1 MHDKMKTKLTI
12 KKVFQGA
19 LVIALAL
26 VFVALGNWQL
36 ERSVIVKEL
45 NAAAKVIDP
54 KIYELGE
61 LAEPSVALDS
71 RNVNKSVAFSGFYV
85 ANFKAPFQ
93 KDIDGKVSDWEVGLL
108 QVDGSDPLSGVL
120 VVRGL
125 WGDRLKNPEVAMSTR
140 IDLVGTLQPRQ
151 NDDRADNVPGVISR
165 LDSSV
170 IVGLTD
176 LDLYDGFIVAK
187 SEGTRSGELIRDRV
201 VADPPVSK
209 VAGYYWQ
216 HISYVAIWWLM
227 AAIVLYLPF
236 YRRSIAS

>member
-1 MHDKMKTKLTI
+1 MKTQLTI

-36 ERSVIVKEL
+36 DRSVIVKEL

-54 KIYELGE
+54 RIYSLGE
-61 LAEPSVALDS
+61 LAEPSVTLDS
-71 RNVNKSVAFSGFYV
+71 RNVNKSVALTGFYI
-85 ANFKAPFQ
+85 ANFKAPVQ
-93 KDIDGKVSDWEVGLL
+93 KDIDGQVSDWEVALL
-108 QVDGSDPLSGVL
+108 QVDGSDPLSGIL

-125 WGDRLKNPEVAMSTR
+125 WADRLNNPEVAMSTKVE
-140 IDLVGTLQPRQ
+140 IVGAMQPHQ
-151 NDDRADNVPGVISR
+151 NDDRAENVPGVISR

-176 LDLYDGFIVAK
+176 LELYDGFVVAK
-187 SEGTRSGELIRDRV
+187 SEKTNTGELIRDRV
-201 VADPPVSK
+201 VAAPPVSK

-236 YRRSIAS
+236 YRRSIKP

>member
-1 MHDKMKTKLTI
+1 MKTQLTI
-12 KKVFQGA
+12 KKFFQGA
-19 LVIALAL
+19 GVISLAL
-26 VFVALGNWQL
+26 VFIALGNWQL
-36 ERSVIVKEL
+36 DRSVIVKEL
-45 NAAAKVIDP
+45 NAASKVIDP
-54 KIYELGE
+54 KIYYLGE

-93 KDIDGKVSDWEVGLL
+93 KDVDGQVSDWEVGLL

-125 WGDRLKNPEVAMSTR
+125 WEDRLKNPEVAMSTK

-187 SEGTRSGELIRDRV
+187 SETTRSGDLIRDRV
-201 VADPPVSK
+201 VAAPPVSK

-236 YRRSIAS
+236 YRRSIKP

>member
-1 MHDKMKTKLTI
+1 MHVKMKNKLTI
-12 KKVFQGA
+12 KRVFQGA
-19 LVIALAL
+19 VVVALAL

-36 ERSVIVKEL
+36 DRSVIVKEL

-54 KIYELGE
+54 KIYRLGE
-61 LAEPSVALDS
+61 LTDPSVALDS

-93 KDIDGKVSDWEVGLL
+93 KDIDGKVNDWEVGLL

-125 WGDRLKNPEVAMSTR
+125 WEDRLKNLDVAMSTR

-176 LDLYDGFIVAK
+176 LELYDGFVVAK
-187 SEGTRSGELIRDRV
+187 SEATRSGELIRDRV

>member
-1 MHDKMKTKLTI
+1 MKTQLTI
-12 KKVFQGA
+12 KRVFQGA
-19 LVIALAL
+19 LVISLAL

-36 ERSVIVKEL
+36 DRSVIVKEL

-54 KIYELGE
+54 KIYALGE
-61 LAEPSVALDS
+61 LAQPSVVLDS

-93 KDIDGKVSDWEVGLL
+93 KDIDGQVSDWEVGLL

-125 WGDRLKNPEVAMSTR
+125 WEDRLKNPEIAMSTK

-176 LDLYDGFIVAK
+176 LELYDGFIVAK
-187 SEGTRSGELIRDRV
+187 SEVVRSGELIRDRV

-236 YRRSIAS
+236 YRRSIAP

>member
-1 MHDKMKTKLTI
+1 MKIQLTI
-12 KKVFQGA
+12 KKFFQGA
-19 LVIALAL
+19 GVISLAL
-26 VFVALGNWQL
+26 VFIALGNWQL
-36 ERSVIVKEL
+36 DRSVIVKEL

-54 KIYELGE
+54 KIYDLGE

-93 KDIDGKVSDWEVGLL
+93 KDIDGKVSDWEVALL
-108 QVDGSDPLSGVL
+108 QVDGSDPLSGIL

-125 WGDRLKNPEVAMSTR
+125 WADRLKNPEVAMSTK
-140 IDLVGTLQPRQ
+140 IELVGTLQPHQ
-151 NDDRADNVPGVISR
+151 YDDRAENVPGVISR

-170 IVGLTD
+170 IVGLVD
-176 LDLYDGFIVAK
+176 LQLYDGFIAAK
-187 SEGTRSGELIRDRV
+187 SESTRAEELVRERV
-201 VADPPVSK
+201 VPPIPVSRI
-209 VAGYYWQ
+209 AGYYWQ

>member
-1 MHDKMKTKLTI
+1 MKTQLTI
-12 KKVFQGA
+12 KRVFQGA
-19 LVIALAL
+19 LVISLAL

-36 ERSVIVKEL
+36 DRSVIVKEL

-54 KIYELGE
+54 KIYALGE
-61 LAEPSVALDS
+61 LAQPSVALDS

-108 QVDGSDPLSGVL
+108 QVDGSDPLAGVL

-125 WGDRLKNPEVAMSTR
+125 WEDRLKNLDVAMSTK

-176 LDLYDGFIVAK
+176 LELYDGFIVAK
-187 SEGTRSGELIRDRV
+187 SEVVRSGELIRERI

-236 YRRSIAS
+236 YRRSIAQ

>member
-1 MHDKMKTKLTI
+1 MKTQLTI
-12 KKVFQGA
+12 KKFFQGA
-19 LVIALAL
+19 GVISLAL
-26 VFVALGNWQL
+26 VFIALGNWQL
-36 ERSVIVKEL
+36 DRSVVVKEL
-45 NAAAKVIDP
+45 NAASKVIDP
-54 KIYELGE
+54 KIYDLSE
-61 LAEPSVALDS
+61 LAEPSAALDS

-93 KDIDGKVSDWEVGLL
+93 KDVDGKVSDWEVGLL

-125 WGDRLKNPEVAMSTR
+125 WEDRLKNPEVAMSTK
-140 IDLVGTLQPRQ
+140 IELVGTLQPRQ

-170 IVGLTD
+170 IVGLTN

-187 SEGTRSGELIRDRV
+187 SEATRSGELIRDRV

-236 YRRSIAS
+236 YRRSIKP

>member
-1 MHDKMKTKLTI
+1 MKTKSII
-12 KKVFQGA
+12 KKFLQALGVIAIA
-19 LVIALAL
+19 LVL
-26 VFVALGNWQL
+26 VGLGNWQL
-36 ERSVIVKEL
+36 DRAAIVKES

-54 KIYELGE
+54 KVYSLSE
-61 LAEPSVALDS
+61 LAKPTVALDS
-71 RNVNKSVAFSGFYV
+71 RNVNKKVAVSGFYV

-93 KDIDGKVSDWEVGLL
+93 SDKDGIVSDWEVALL
-108 QVDGSDPLSGVL
+108 QVDEIDPLSGIL

-125 WGDRLKNPEVAMSTR
+125 WSDRLLNPEVAMSTK
-140 IDLVGTLQPRQ
+140 IELVGTMQPHQ
-151 NDDRADNVPGVISR
+151 NDDRAENVPGVISR

-170 IVGLTD
+170 IVGLAD
-176 LDLYDGFIVAK
+176 LQLYDGFIVAQ
-187 SEGTRSGELIRDRV
+187 SEATRTGDLIRTRV
-201 VADPPVSK
+201 VAEAPVSR

>member
-1 MHDKMKTKLTI
+1 MKTQLTI
-12 KKVFQGA
+12 KKLFQGA
-19 LVIALAL
+19 AVISLAL
-26 VFVALGNWQL
+26 VFIALGNWQL
-36 ERSVIVKEL
+36 DRSVIVKEL

-54 KIYELGE
+54 KIYSLDE
-61 LAEPSVALDS
+61 LATPSVTLDS
-71 RNVNKSVAFSGFYV
+71 RNVNKSVSLSGFYV
-85 ANFKAPFQ
+85 ANFQAPVQ
-93 KDIDGKVSDWEVGLL
+93 KDINGQVSDWEVGLL
-108 QVDGSDPLSGVL
+108 QVDGSDPLSGIL

-125 WGDRLKNPEVAMSTR
+125 WADRLNNPEVAMSTK
-140 IDLVGTLQPRQ
+140 IELIGTLQPRQ

-187 SEGTRSGELIRDRV
+187 SETVRDGELVRDRV

>member
-1 MHDKMKTKLTI
+1 MKIQLTI
-12 KKVFQGA
+12 KKFFQGA
-19 LVIALAL
+19 GVISLAL
-26 VFVALGNWQL
+26 IFIALGNWQL
-36 ERSVIVKEL
+36 DRSVVVKEL
-45 NAAAKVIDP
+45 NAASKVIDP
-54 KIYELGE
+54 KIYDLSE
-61 LAEPSVALDS
+61 LAEPSAALDS
-71 RNVNKSVAFSGFYV
+71 RNVNKSVAFSGFYI

-125 WGDRLKNPEVAMSTR
+125 WEDRLKNPEVAMSTK
-140 IDLVGTLQPRQ
+140 IELVGTLQPRQ

-187 SEGTRSGELIRDRV
+187 SEATRSGELIRNRV

-236 YRRSIAS
+236 YRRSIKP

>member
-1 MHDKMKTKLTI
+1 MKTQLTI
-12 KKVFQGA
+12 KKFFQGA
-19 LVIALAL
+19 GVISLAL
-26 VFVALGNWQL
+26 VFIALGNWQL
-36 ERSVIVKEL
+36 DRSVIVKEL
-45 NAAAKVIDP
+45 NAASKVIDP
-54 KIYELGE
+54 KIYDLSE

-93 KDIDGKVSDWEVGLL
+93 KDVDGKVSDWEVGLL

-125 WGDRLKNPEVAMSTR
+125 WVERLKNPEVAMSTK
-140 IDLVGTLQPRQ
+140 IELVGTLQPRQ

-187 SEGTRSGELIRDRV
+187 SEATRSGDLIRDRV
-201 VADPPVSK
+201 VAAPPVSK

-236 YRRSIAS
+236 YRRSIKP

>member
-1 MHDKMKTKLTI
+1 MKIQLTI
-12 KKVFQGA
+12 KKFFQGA
-19 LVIALAL
+19 GVISLAL
-26 VFVALGNWQL
+26 IFIALGNWQL
-36 ERSVIVKEL
+36 DRSVIVKEL

-54 KIYELGE
+54 KIYSLGE

-93 KDIDGKVSDWEVGLL
+93 KDVDGQVSDWEVGLL
-108 QVDGSDPLSGVL
+108 QVDGSDPLTGVL

-125 WGDRLKNPEVAMSTR
+125 WEDRLKNPEVAMSTK
-140 IDLVGTLQPRQ
+140 IELVGTLQPRQ

-187 SEGTRSGELIRDRV
+187 SETTRSGDLIRDRV
-201 VADPPVSK
+201 VAAPPVSK

-236 YRRSIAS
+236 YRRSIKP

>member
-1 MHDKMKTKLTI
+1 MKTQLTI
-12 KKVFQGA
+12 KKFFQGA
-19 LVIALAL
+19 GVISLAL
-26 VFVALGNWQL
+26 VFIALGNWQL
-36 ERSVIVKEL
+36 DRSVIVKEL
-45 NAAAKVIDP
+45 NAASKVIDP
-54 KIYELGE
+54 KIYDLSE

-93 KDIDGKVSDWEVGLL
+93 KDVDGKVSDWEVGLL

-125 WGDRLKNPEVAMSTR
+125 WEERLKNPEVAMSTK
-140 IDLVGTLQPRQ
+140 IELVGTLQPRQ

-187 SEGTRSGELIRDRV
+187 SEATRSGDLIRDRV

-236 YRRSIAS
+236 YRRSIKP

>member
-1 MHDKMKTKLTI
+1 MKTKLII

-19 LVIALAL
+19 LVISLAL

-36 ERSVIVKEL
+36 DRSVIVKEL

-54 KIYELGE
+54 KIYALGE

-71 RNVNKSVAFSGFYV
+71 RNVNKSVTLSGFYV

-93 KDIDGKVSDWEVGLL
+93 KDIDGQVSDWEVGLL

-125 WGDRLKNPEVAMSTR
+125 WEDRLNNPEVAMSTKV
-140 IDLVGTLQPRQ
+140 DLVGTLQPRQ
-151 NDDRADNVPGVISR
+151 NDDRADNIPGVISR

-176 LDLYDGFIVAK
+176 LELYDGFIVAK
-187 SEGTRSGELIRDRV
+187 SEKTRSGDLIRDRV